1 MTATLGSSATD
12 QYEVVIVGG
21 GVAGLFTAHLLKKR
35 TPKAKIVVLEAAS
48 RLGGRIFTKDGFA
61 PWPVDLGGE
70 FIHGE
75 KTLHKKI
82 CDEFGLKQVRTF
94 CSLPPHPYFPGRVTC
109 EYVWLPL
116 ERLLISWTDLY
127 RTDADFRHLLNE
139 LALLPEAGKNS
150 ECSVMTHLVSRGV
163 AQRMLSL
170 ADSVYAKTWSGD
182 LSTLKA
188 SACANEDGK
197 DKDTGHDNYII
208 ENGGAAMLEIMAT
221 GVEVRL
227 NSCVTSISRIQ
238 KHGVSLVRLR
248 DGTEVAAK
256 RVVLA
261 TPMTSFQKG
270 GIDISPAVPITE
282 GAQASEMGKAVK
294 LILMFNKSF
303 WPSHMLFVFCSD
315 SIVSQMWM
323 DPPRTQFPQCHVIT
337 GYITG
342 SQAGACH
349 KWPTWQ
355 IVDAFLKQL
364 DLMFATK
371 ETKRPAYENYEDH
384 ILCNWV
390 TFPFIH
396 GSYTSP
402 GWGDCSTFSQLHHD
416 GALAFVGEHVAA
428 PGWEIATINGAMESA
443 RATVERWHPAPA
455 SKL

>member
-1 MTATLGSSATD
+1 VDMTDTVGGSATA
-12 QYEVVIVGG
+12 QYEVVVVGG
-21 GVAGLFTAHLLKKR
+21 GVAGLFTAHLLKTR
-35 TPKAKIVVLEAAS
+35 SPNARLIVVEAAS
-48 RLGGRIFTKDGFA
+48 RVGGRIFTKDGFA

-75 KTLHKKI
+75 KTLHKKF
-82 CDEFGLKQVRTF
+82 CDVHGLKLARTF
-94 CSLPPHPYFPGRVTC
+94 CSSPPHPYFPGRVTC

-116 ERLLISWTDLY
+116 QGQLISWTDLY
-127 RTDADFRHLLNE
+127 RTDADFRHLLSE
-139 LALLPEAGKNS
+139 LALLPESGKNLD
-150 ECSVMTHLVSRGV
+150 CSVMTHLVARGV

-182 LSTLKA
+182 LATLKA

-197 DKDTGHDNYII
+197 DKDTGLDNYII
-208 ENGGAAMLEIMAT
+208 ENGGSEMLEIMAR
-221 GVEVRL
+221 GIEVKL
-227 NSCVTSISRIQ
+227 NSCVTAISRL
-238 KHGVSLVRLR
+238 HGVSVVRMK
-248 DGTEVAAK
+248 DGSEVRAK

-270 GIDISPAVPITE
+270 GIVITPEVPITE
-282 GAQASEMGKAVK
+282 GAQASQMGKAVK
-294 LILMFNKSF
+294 LILMFKERF
-303 WPSHMLFVFCSD
+303 WPPHMLFVFCSD

-323 DPPRTQFPQCHVIT
+323 DPPRTQYPECHLIT

-371 ETKRPAYENYEDH
+371 GGKRPATENFEDH

-390 TFPFIH
+390 TFPYIH

-402 GWGDCSTFSQLHHD
+402 GWGDCSTFSDLHHD
-416 GALAFVGEHVAA
+416 GSLAFVGEHVAA

-443 RATVERWHPAPA
+443 RATVDRWHPP

>member
-1 MTATLGSSATD
+1 MIEATGSSATD
-12 QYEVVIVGG
+12 LYEVVVVGG
-21 GVAGLFTAHLLKKR
+21 GVAGLFAAHLIKTRAPSTKL
-35 TPKAKIVVLEAAS
+35 IVLEAAS
-48 RLGGRIFTKDGFA
+48 RIGGRIFTKDGFA

-75 KTLHKKI
+75 KTLHKQF
-82 CDEFGLKQVRTF
+82 CDEHGLKLVRTF
-94 CSLPPHPYFPGRVTC
+94 CSVPPHPYFPGRVTS

-116 ERLLISWTDLY
+116 QGLLISWTDLY
-127 RTDADFRHLLNE
+127 KTDADFRHLLEE
-139 LALLPEAGKNS
+139 LALLPESGKNLD
-150 ECSVMTHLVSRGV
+150 CSVMTHLVARGV
-163 AQRMLSL
+163 PQRMLSL

-197 DKDTGHDNYII
+197 DKDTGLDNYII
-208 ENGGAAMLEIMAT
+208 EKGGAEMLDIMSR
-221 GVEVRL
+221 GLEVRL
-227 NSCVTSISRIQ
+227 NSCVTSITRLPQ
-238 KHGVSLVRLR
+238 GVSAVRMK
-248 DGTEVAAK
+248 DGSEVRAK
-256 RVVLA
+256 KVVLA

-270 GIDISPAVPITE
+270 GIAITPPVPVTA
-282 GAQASEMGKAVK
+282 GAEASEMGKAVK
-294 LILMFNKSF
+294 VIIMFKERF
-303 WPSHMLFVFCSD
+303 WPAHMLFVFCSD

-323 DPPRTQFPQCHVIT
+323 DPPRTLYPECHLIT

-371 ETKRPAYENYEDH
+371 GGKRPATENYEDH

-402 GWGDCSTFSQLHHD
+402 GWGDCSRFSDLHHD
-416 GALAFVGEHVAA
+416 GSLAFVGEHVAA
-428 PGWEIATINGAMESA
+428 PGWEIATINGAMESS
-443 RATVERWHPAPA
+443 RAAVNRWLPP